1 MDLAKLYYHPKF
13 VHFPLALFPVS
24 FGSFLLYAA
33 TGAADF
39 ETGAF
44 VAAGFGVVS
53 TPLAILSGF
62 LDWKIRYK
70 AFMTPIFRIKIV
82 GAFVLFALSA
92 PAVLLRILVRD
103 VATLP
108 LGEMGWA
115 YGTLLAATVPLCIT
129 LGHYGGKLVFH

>member
-1 MDLAKLYYHPKF
+1 MALANLYYHPKC

-24 FGSFLLYAA
+24 FVSFLLYTA

-53 TPLAILSGF
+53 MPLAILSGF
-62 LDWKIRYK
+62 LDWRIRYK
-70 AFMTPIFRIKIV
+70 AFMTSIFRIKIV
-82 GAFVLFALSA
+82 SAFVLFALSA
-92 PAVLLRILVRD
+92 LAVMLRILVRD
-103 VATLP
+103 VAAFP
-108 LGEMGWA
+108 LGGLGWA
-115 YGTLLAATVPLCIT
+115 YGALLGATVPLCIV